1 MTHSLPRLLWLAL
14 ALLFSLSAQA
24 ATTCTPSPNA
34 TVIKNGAGGTILDA
48 ACNKWTVTGGVVS
61 ENGALAGF
69 SANVTELAIVGGVIW
84 QVNNSSP
91 PQWYDWLGTTWGPPG
106 GTTVSPLPVVVVT
119 PPPSTGLTA
128 AQQAAVTAV
137 TNDLA
142 KLTADANAA
151 GDDLTKLETDTAA
164 MKAAIGAQ

>member
-1 MTHSLPRLLWLAL
+1 MKFLLAL
-14 ALLFSLSAQA
+14 ALLFPLSAQA

-84 QVNNSSP
+84 QVNSSSP

-106 GTTVSPLPVVVVT
+106 GTTVSPLPVV
-119 PPPSTGLTA
+119 PPPPPPPAAGLTA
-128 AQQAAVTAV
+128 AQQAAVALV
-137 TNDLA
+137 AADVV

-151 GDDLTKLETDTAA
+151 GDDLTKLETDIAA
-164 MKAAIGAQ
+164 MKAAMGAQ

>member
-1 MTHSLPRLLWLAL
+1 MKLLFAL
-14 ALLFSLSAQA
+14 ALSLLVGTANA
-24 ATTCTPSPNA
+24 ATTCTPSPNN
-34 TVIKNGAGGTILDA
+34 TVIQNGAGGTILDA
-48 ACNKWTVTGGVVS
+48 ACNKWTVAGGVVS

-84 QVNNSSP
+84 QVNNSVP

-106 GTTVSPLPVVVVT
+106 GTTVSPLPVT
-119 PPPSTGLTA
+119 PPPPPPPSSGLTA
-128 AQQAAVTAV
+128 AQQAAVALVTA
-137 TNDLA
+137 DLA